1 MKSIRRA
8 RRNLQ
13 FIPEKRRAQETA
25 IQRTKEAL
33 LKDKPE
39 LASELKVRDPAT
51 IKKGGP
57 SAVEIAE
64 MCTQIWEEKRL
75 EAEQEKLDEA
85 MFYDSSPK
93 VFDRHKEVNEIP
105 DPYKPEYDEDK
116 VR

>member
-25 IQRTKEAL
+25 IQHTKEAL

-75 EAEQEKLDEA
+75 EAE
-85 MFYDSSPK
+85 
-93 VFDRHKEVNEIP
+93 
-105 DPYKPEYDEDK
+105 
-116 VR
+116 